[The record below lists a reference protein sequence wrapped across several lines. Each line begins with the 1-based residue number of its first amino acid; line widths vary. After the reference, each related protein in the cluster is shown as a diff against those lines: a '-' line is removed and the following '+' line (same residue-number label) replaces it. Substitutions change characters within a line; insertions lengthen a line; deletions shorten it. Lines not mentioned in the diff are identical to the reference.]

1 MAMNKTKS
9 SIFNSVTSLLFT
21 FINGLCNLIVVRKLI
36 EIYGSDFNGLNST
49 AAQFISVLL
58 IIEGGFAVAA
68 NVALFKPLSRGN
80 KNIVNG
86 IVSAINKRFHKIAF
100 AFLLVGG
107 GVSVLFALLVKSE
120 YEFYIKFGVFIF
132 LIISTWFNL
141 YYSTKYKILFQSDQ
155 KEYILNIVSC
165 IFLLLSNAAMYV
177 MIVFKWHPL
186 LLRAVVM
193 LSAIM
198 NSLCVGIICKVKYPY
213 IDVKTSPDYASIK
226 GTTDVFV
233 QKIVG
238 VVYAS
243 APIIFISVFVSTVD
257 ASIYAVYNT
266 VITLIKSIETAV
278 INAPRMSLGYLIA
291 ENDLSSERVKKVYNE
306 YEFTA
311 IFSASFLLGV
321 TMVMIMPF
329 ISVYSAE
336 FTDASYSN
344 WYIAILLI
352 ITCLVECIHIPSGVL
367 ITMSGHFK
375 EGKKIQIIAGLV
387 LLVTLGISV
396 VFWGMNGIIVAV
408 LLTAI
413 VLAFMEIFY
422 AKRVLLKDNLFGFA
436 KNLAVNVIANLILI
450 TIGLSLNITVSNFS
464 EFFVIA
470 LGVFI
475 INTLVIIVINYFFCR
490 KLTNSVVNRIYS
502 IVFPKARK
510 NTTH

>member
-1 MAMNKTKS
+1 MTTNKTKS
-9 SIFNSVTSLLFT
+9 SILNSVTSLLFT

-68 NVALFKPLSRGN
+68 NVALFKPLSQEN
-80 KNIVNG
+80 KQIVNG
-86 IVSAINKRFHKIAF
+86 IISAINKKFHKIAWF
-100 AFLLVGG
+100 FLLVGG
-107 GVSVLFALLVKSE
+107 AVSVFFALLVKSE

-155 KEYILNIVSC
+155 KEYLLNIISSA
-165 IFLLLSNAAMYV
+165 FLLLSNSIMYM
-177 MIVFKWHPL
+177 MIVFEWHPL

-193 LSAIM
+193 LSAIL
-198 NSLCVGIICKVKYPY
+198 NSFCVGIICKAKYPY
-213 IDVKTSPDYASIK
+213 IDVKSSPDYASIK

-238 VVYAS
+238 VIYAS

-291 ENDLSSERVKKVYNE
+291 ENDVASERVKKVYNE

-321 TMVMIMPF
+321 TIVMIMPF
-329 ISVYSAE
+329 ISVYSVE
-336 FTDASYSN
+336 FSDASYSN
-344 WYIAILLI
+344 WNIAILLI

-375 EGKKIQIIAGLV
+375 EGKTIQIIAGVV
-387 LLVTLGISV
+387 LLLTLVIGV
-396 VFWGMNGIIVAV
+396 AFGGMNGIIVAV

-413 VLAFMEIFY
+413 VLALMEIFY
-422 AKRVLLKDNLFGFA
+422 AKKVLLKDNLWGFI
-436 KNLAVNVIANLILI
+436 KNLAVNVFANILLIL
-450 TIGLSLNITVSNFS
+450 IGLSLNITVSNFL
-464 EFFVIA
+464 EFFAIA
-470 LGVFI
+470 LGVFAV
-475 INTLVIIVINYFFCR
+475 NALVILGVNFLFCR
-490 KLTNSVVNRIYS
+490 KLTKSVVKRILS
-502 IVFPKARK
+502 IVFLKARK

>member
-1 MAMNKTKS
+1 MVINKTKS
-9 SIFNSVTSLLFT
+9 SIYNSITSLLFT
-21 FINGLCNLIVVRKLI
+21 LINGLCNLIVVRKLI
-36 EIYGSDFNGLNST
+36 ETYGSDFNGLNST

-68 NVALFKPLSRGN
+68 NVALFRPLSQGDKQRIN
-80 KNIVNG
+80 S
-86 IVSAINKRFHKIAF
+86 IVSAINKKFNKISF

-107 GVSVLFALLVKSE
+107 GVSVIFALLVKSE

-141 YYSTKYKILFQSDQ
+141 YYSTKYKILIQSDQ
-155 KEYILNIVSC
+155 KEYILNIISC
-165 IFLLLSNAAMYV
+165 IFLLLSNGIMYV

-198 NSLCVGIICKVKYPY
+198 NSVCVGIICKAKYPY
-213 IDVKTSPDYASIK
+213 INTKATPNYASIK

-238 VVYAS
+238 VIYAS
-243 APIIFISVFVSTVD
+243 VPIIFISVFVSTVD
-257 ASIYAVYNT
+257 ASIYTVYNT

-291 ENDLSSERVKKVYNE
+291 ENDLTSERVKKVYNE

-321 TMVMIMPF
+321 TMIMIMPF
-329 ISVYSAE
+329 ISIYSAE

-344 WYIAILLI
+344 WNIAILLI

-367 ITMSGHFK
+367 ITMSGKFK
-375 EGKKIQIIAGLV
+375 EGKKIQIVAGVV
-387 LLVTLGISV
+387 LLVTLSIGVI
-396 VFWGMNGIIVAV
+396 FGGMNGIIVAV

-413 VLAFMEIFY
+413 VLAFMEIIY
-422 AKRVLLKDNLFGFA
+422 AKKVLLKDNLIGFV
-436 KNLAVNVIANLILI
+436 KNLAVNVVANIILI
-450 TIGLSLNITVSNFS
+450 IIGLSLNIIVNSFL

-470 LGVFI
+470 FFVFI
-475 INTLVIIVINYFFCR
+475 VNALAIISINYIFCR
-490 KLTNSVVNRIYS
+490 KMINSVMSRICS

-510 NTTH
+510 NTAH